1 MTREELKSI
10 ALGLADSHTVSRLKS
25 CLSRFNDCS
34 SFLTA
39 SEGDLMKAYV
49 EARPNSGKGLGKKF
63 WKMMDKLRAE
73 IKERALKTKKDL
85 EEKQRIEAEE
95 QRIHEAEQKA
105 REAEFFTY
113 KQLRAITAFMEL
125 GGVDKIDLRAFRAF
139 CESVHVSPDLTKEKL
154 DAVGTVVD
162 DAGAIGG
169 KAEAA

>member
-1 MTREELKSI
+1 MTREELTSI
-10 ALGLADSHTVSRLKS
+10 ARGFADTHTISRFKS

-39 SEGDLMKAYV
+39 SEGDMMKAYAD
-49 EARPNSGKGLGKKF
+49 ARPKSGKGLGRKF
-63 WKMMDKLRAE
+63 WQLMNKLRAE
-73 IKERALKTKKDL
+73 VKERAFQTKKEI
-85 EEKQRIEAEE
+85 EERQRIEAEKK
-95 QRIHEAEQKA
+95 RIQEAEQKA

-125 GGVDKIDLRAFRAF
+125 GGIEKIDLRAFRAF
-139 CESVHVSPDLTKEKL
+139 CESVHVSPDLTKEKS

-169 KAEAA
+169 KAAAA